1 MRSAL
6 FFAVLAFGCSSS
18 ESSPST
24 PTDSSIDAAED
35 SSADVAVDGAET
47 DVVTRTTCG
56 GVPVLGPQGKSVD
69 AKCLACTDTKC
80 CAEGTA
86 CGANAECKAMR
97 DCYVGCNR
105 ESKCL
110 DACIAAHP
118 DGDKADLA
126 FSTCRRTSC
135 ASDCASWACL
145 GSVTW
150 PAPTVAT
157 AELTLTLNEF
167 RTGMPVS
174 GATVK
179 VCKLDDAA
187 CASPTSTGTTG
198 ADGTVKV
205 TVNTAPSGV
214 DGYFEISSP
223 DLVTILSYVR
233 FMDPKQFIVDGTLF
247 PIVFSKDTFATLAA
261 FGDVT
266 PDPARG
272 HVGFLSRD
280 CSSTSAPG
288 VSASLSTADASSKLF
303 YITPDGLPSSTI
315 TETTT
320 AAFGAFVNVP
330 AGATKITGTL
340 AATSKKLGSV
350 DVQVRA
356 GAFTTV
362 NLVPSP

>member
-6 FFAVLAFGCSSS
+6 LLAIVAFGCSSS
-18 ESSPST
+18 ESSPSA
-24 PTDSSIDAAED
+24 PATDSSIDSNIDSAE
-35 SSADVAVDGAET
+35 VATDDAEAGA
-47 DVVTRTTCG
+47 VTRTSCG
-56 GVPVLGPQGKSVD
+56 NLPVLGPQGHTVD
-69 AKCLACTDTKC
+69 AKCLACTDAKC

-97 DCYVGCNR
+97 ECYLGCTD
-105 ESKCL
+105 SKCIS
-110 DACIAAHP
+110 DCVAAHP

-126 FSTCRRTSC
+126 FSGCRRTNC
-135 ASDCASWACL
+135 AVECASWSCL

-150 PAPTVAT
+150 PAPTTKT
-157 AELTLTLNEF
+157 AELTLTLSEY
-167 RTGMPVS
+167 RTGMVVS

-187 CASPTSTGTTG
+187 CASPLSSGTTG
-198 ADGTVKV
+198 ADGKVKV
-205 TVNTAPSGV
+205 TVNTAASGV

-233 FMDPKQFIVDGTLF
+233 FLDPKQFIADGALF
-247 PIVFSKDTFATLAA
+247 PIVFSKDTFALLAGVA
-261 FGDVT
+261 GIT
-266 PDPARG
+266 PDDARG
-272 HVGFLSRD
+272 HVGFLTRD
-280 CSSTSAPG
+280 CSSSSAAG
-288 VSASLSTADASSKLF
+288 VSAALSTADASSQLL
-303 YITPDGLPSSTI
+303 YITPDGLPSSSI
-315 TETTT
+315 TATTT

-330 AGATKITGTL
+330 PGASKITGTV
-340 AATSKKLGSV
+340 AATGQKLGSV